1 MFRVLIL
8 SIAIA
13 LAACSETK
21 VEQQDATTIAEL
33 EKVIE
38 AEAKSLEEAA
48 EEAVKILD
56 SEIES
61 ELEAEGV
68 MAPDENEPAAEE

>member
-1 MFRVLIL
+1 MYRAPIL
-8 SIAIA
+8 LVAIS

-21 VEQQDATTIAEL
+21 VEQQDAATVAEL

-48 EEAVKILD
+48 KEAVKILD
-56 SEIES
+56 AEIES
-61 ELEAEGV
+61 DLKSEGV
-68 MAPDENEPAAEE
+68 TLPSESKPATEE